1 MSNKK
6 KIVALIA
13 LIRLDKPVGTLL
25 LLWPTL
31 WALWIASEGL
41 PGIKLLL
48 IFTLGTFL
56 MRSAGCIVNDFA
68 DRNVDG
74 FVRRTASRPLV
85 IGTVSKREAF
95 GLFCALLSLSFL
107 LVLQTNLL
115 TIGLSVV
122 ALGLA
127 STYPFLKRYTNLPQ
141 LGLGIAFS
149 WGIPMAFAAETSNVP
164 LAAWV
169 LLFANLFWVVI
180 YDTQYAMVDREDDLQ
195 IGIKSTAILF
205 GEADRHVI
213 GLLQLVCVFLFYWVA
228 HLFNLGLVYLFS
240 IFLVILL
247 FVYHL
252 YLIRHRARGNCFK
265 AFKNNNWVGG
275 CILLGIIFD
284 YGHRYSY

>member
-1 MSNKK
+1 MAGDRAEYG
-6 KIVALIA
+6 ALQN
-13 LIRLDKPVGTLL
+13 RL
-25 LLWPTL
+25 
-31 WALWIASEGL
+31 EY
-41 PGIKLLL
+41 
-48 IFTLGTFL
+48 
-56 MRSAGCIVNDFA
+56 
-68 DRNVDG
+68 
-74 FVRRTASRPLV
+74 
-85 IGTVSKREAF
+85 TVS
-95 GLFCALLSLSFL
+95 
-107 LVLQTNLL
+107 NLMNVSEF
-115 TIGLSVV
+115 TTAARSRIED
-122 ALGLA
+122 AD
-127 STYPFLKRYTNLPQ
+127 
-141 LGLGIAFS
+141 
-149 WGIPMAFAAETSNVP
+149 FAAETSNVP

-205 GEADRHVI
+205 GEADRYII

-247 FVYHL
+247 FAYHL
-252 YLIRHRARGNCFK
+252 YLIRHRARENCFK